1 MNGLLGLG
9 EFLVEF
15 GRKDGVQFLVL
26 YSHFVQIDATAPFEK
41 RTCET
46 VGLWLGLAYLVR
58 RLRD

>member
-15 GRKDGVQFLVL
+15 GRKDGALFLVH
-26 YSHFVQIDATAPFEK
+26 YSYSVQLDATAPFGK

-46 VGLWLGLAYLVR
+46 VGLWLCLAYLVGR
-58 RLRD
+58 